1 MPRPR
6 PRAAQIFHS
15 RFYNVFRGER
25 NRQLGELMQATRLSP
40 PIDVAFQILK
50 SRREAAGG
58 GTAGGHGGGGAGGG
72 GEHSALQRVA
82 FE

>member
-1 MPRPR
+1 M
-6 PRAAQIFHS
+6 
-15 RFYNVFRGER
+15 FRGER

-40 PIDVAFQILK
+40 PIDVAFQIFK
-50 SRREAAGG
+50 SRREAAGTG
-58 GTAGGHGGGGAGGG
+58 GSGGGGGVMGGGG